1 MIAGSREVS
10 EAEVV
15 AVLQPQP
22 ARAKRRLGLVGVVL
36 PLAWLAIVVAGS
48 LIIPALDEGAYA
60 ITAEGLQPPSIEEP
74 FGTDEL
80 GRSVL
85 ARTAIAGRT
94 SLFISLSAV
103 LVGTIVGILF
113 GTVAAVR
120 GRLVGESVMRS
131 MDVLL
136 AFPAIILALVLS
148 LMLGKGTGAVI
159 LVIAIV
165 LVPQVVRLVRA
176 RLVSEFQHEY
186 VLAEIA
192 AGASTRRILGYHV
205 LRNVAGALLAFTGL
219 ALADAVIFEAA
230 LSFLG
235 LGVQPP
241 APSWGNMIV
250 EGQAVLASGA
260 WWVSVFPGVALCLTI
275 LALNALVGR
284 SFERWA

>member
-1 MIAGSREVS
+1 
-10 EAEVV
+10 
-15 AVLQPQP
+15 VLQPKVGVT
-22 ARAKRRLGLVGVVL
+22 KRRLGLVALAL
-36 PLAWLAIVVAGS
+36 PLAWLVLVLAGS
-48 LIIPALDEGAYA
+48 LMIPLTRHGAYA
-60 ITAEGLQPPSIEEP
+60 ITSQGLQPPSWKEP

-80 GRSVL
+80 GRSVFD
-85 ARTAIAGRT
+85 RTAIAGRT

-103 LVGTIVGILF
+103 LIGTFVGILF

-120 GRLVGESVMRS
+120 GRLTGETVMRS

-176 RLVSEFQHEY
+176 RLVSEFQQEY

-192 AGASTRRILGYHV
+192 AGASTRRVLGYHV

-219 ALADAVIFEAA
+219 AIADAVIFEAA
-230 LSFLG
+230 LSYLG

-260 WWVSVFPGVALCLTI
+260 WWVSIFPGLVLCLTV
-275 LALNALVGR
+275 LAVNALVGR
-284 SFERWA
+284 SFERWS

>member
-1 MIAGSREVS
+1 VS
-10 EAEVV
+10 EAEV
-15 AVLQPQP
+15 AVLRSQPVV
-22 ARAKRRLGLVGVVL
+22 AKGRLGLVGVIL
-36 PLAWLAIVVAGS
+36 PLTWLAIVIAGS
-48 LIIPALDEGAYA
+48 LIIPVISDGAYA
-60 ITAEGLQPPSIEEP
+60 ITEEVLQPPSREEP

-85 ARTAIAGRT
+85 DRTAIAGRT

-103 LVGTIVGILF
+103 LIGTVVGIAFGTI
-113 GTVAAVR
+113 AAVR
-120 GRLVGESVMRS
+120 GRLVSESVMRS

-176 RLVSEFQHEY
+176 RLVSEFQLEY
-186 VLAEIA
+186 VLAEVA

-235 LGVQPP
+235 IGVQPP

-260 WWVSVFPGVALCLTI
+260 WWISVFPGVALCLTI

-284 SFERWA
+284 TFERWA

>member
-1 MIAGSREVS
+1 MS
-10 EAEVV
+10 EAEV
-15 AVLQPQP
+15 AALQPL
-22 ARAKRRLGLVGVVL
+22 AGEKRRLGRVGLIL
-36 PLAWLAIVVAGS
+36 PIAWLVLVIAGS
-48 LIIPALDEGAYA
+48 LIIPAVSDGEYA
-60 ITAEGLQPPSIEEP
+60 ITAQVLQPPTGEEP

-80 GRSVL
+80 GRNVL
-85 ARTAIAGRT
+85 DRTAAAGRT

-103 LVGTIVGILF
+103 LVGTLVGVIF
-113 GTVAAVR
+113 GTIAAVR
-120 GRLVGESVMRS
+120 GRLVSETVMRS

-136 AFPAIILALVLS
+136 AFPAIILALVLG

-186 VLAEIA
+186 VLAEVA
-192 AGASTRRILGYHV
+192 AGASTRRILAYHV
-205 LRNVAGALLAFTGL
+205 LRNVAGALLAFSGL

-250 EGQAVLASGA
+250 EGQSVLASGG
-260 WWVSVFPGVALCLTI
+260 WWVSVFPGLALCLTI
-275 LALNALVGR
+275 LALNALVARG
-284 SFERWA
+284 FKRWA

>member
-1 MIAGSREVS
+1 MI
-10 EAEVV
+10 
-15 AVLQPQP
+15 
-22 ARAKRRLGLVGVVL
+22 
-36 PLAWLAIVVAGS
+36 AGS
-48 LIIPALDEGAYA
+48 LIIPAISDGAYA
-60 ITAEGLQPPSIEEP
+60 ITEEGLQPPSREEP

-85 ARTAIAGRT
+85 DRTAIAGRT

-103 LVGTIVGILF
+103 LIGTVVGIVFGTI
-113 GTVAAVR
+113 AAVR
-120 GRLVGESVMRS
+120 GRLVSESVMRS

-176 RLVSEFQHEY
+176 RLVSEFQLEY
-186 VLAEIA
+186 VLAEVA

-235 LGVQPP
+235 IGVQPP

-260 WWVSVFPGVALCLTI
+260 WWISVFPGVALCLTI

-284 SFERWA
+284 TFERWA